1 MSLPEESVA
10 ANTLPEVTTI
20 PTGKKLI
27 FTDPDTNE
35 GGIITLENLTK
46 QILQNLTTQTFTL
59 DQGNLTLLQAL
70 NQLNS
75 KTFMPIKFLMCSD
88 QTLDLINNPTKL
100 FDKQFQDTKSA
111 IAYGIIFN
119 DGTGTSI
126 FGGGISFI
134 IGYTYLSDNYGSQ
147 LVIKYNTR
155 SLKIRCKVEGAW
167 TELSDTK

>member
-1 MSLPEESVA
+1 
-10 ANTLPEVTTI
+10 
-20 PTGKKLI
+20 
-27 FTDPDTNE
+27 
-35 GGIITLENLTK
+35 
-46 QILQNLTTQTFTL
+46 
-59 DQGNLTLLQAL
+59 
-70 NQLNS
+70 
-75 KTFMPIKFLMCSD
+75 MPIKFLMCSD

>member
-46 QILQNLTTQTFTL
+46 QILQNLTSQTFTL

-75 KTFMPIKFLMCSD
+75 KTSKTNFVGNVKKIGFRSGQNGIKNIYLDLYEEDNTKTSIAFFTDGENAIKFFIND
-88 QTLDLINNPTKL
+88 KLIWK
-100 FDKQFQDTKSA
+100 
-111 IAYGIIFN
+111 
-119 DGTGTSI
+119 
-126 FGGGISFI
+126 
-134 IGYTYLSDNYGSQ
+134 
-147 LVIKYNTR
+147 NT
-155 SLKIRCKVEGAW
+155 VN
-167 TELSDTK
+167 

>member
-10 ANTLPEVTTI
+10 VNTLPEVTTI

-46 QILQNLTTQTFTL
+46 QILQNLTSQTFTL

-75 KTFMPIKFLMCSD
+75 KSWNLTSD
-88 QTLDLINNPTKL
+88 VTKIPQNADMNTYQTPGNYISEYNDLTTTLINCPVNEA
-100 FDKQFQDTKSA
+100 F
-111 IAYGIIFN
+111 
-119 DGTGTSI
+119 
-126 FGGGISFI
+126 
-134 IGYTYLSDNYGSQ
+134 
-147 LVIKYNTR
+147 
-155 SLKIRCKVEGAW
+155 SLKIYAPTTGGYIIQEYTTFNGTQRILRSYSPYSKIWKCNEIAFK
-167 TELSDTK
+167 